1 MAGTASGHKSGC
13 EAEKCLGLLFVA
25 ENFDETLELISVSV
39 WAAIDATIHQDAE
52 FGRRL
57 VALVEQLIETVK
69 RQFNG
74 DFHLPESYWF
84 CPTNAIG
91 IL

>member
-1 MAGTASGHKSGC
+1 MAGTASGQ
-13 EAEKCLGLLFVA
+13 
-25 ENFDETLELISVSV
+25 NLIAKPRSASACFLSQRISNEPLKVVSLRT
-39 WAAIDATIHQDAE
+39 AIDATIHQDAE

-74 DFHLPESYWF
+74 DFHWPE
-84 CPTNAIG
+84 G
-91 IL
+91 